1 MSEDIEQNRT
11 FTDSF
16 INSQP
21 LWIVLWFS
29 CKTNKQIMKITMAM
43 MCMPLSLACMLPSLA
58 PAQTLLN
65 APQKIVIDA
74 PRNRLLVSNEGTGD
88 IVEID
93 SMGIQHPFVPGAGFI
108 DGMEIVGDTVY
119 GVCNDRK
126 IKAYNLETKNL
137 VMNITIPG
145 ATTKYLSS
153 IISDSAGHLFISCP
167 KLNEIY
173 RLNISNQS
181 WWIFAKGNGL
191 NNPNGL
197 LLEKEKN
204 RIVVIGD
211 SPTPSS
217 IWAISL
223 ADSTVSTITTTSLNS
238 PDGIVRDKYGYYY
251 IGGYYLPAIFMTD
264 PDFSQPPS
272 AFFPGTSMV
281 YPTYDERDHSLLITH
296 YNSNTWERIPLTTTG
311 ISPGKHTDGF
321 TIHPV
326 FPNPFSGSVTIRFEL
341 NRHCK
346 TKLEVYNATG
356 KLVAIPVDEEN
367 EPGSYF
373 ISWDGK
379 NANGVPVEDG
389 MYYFRMT
396 VNGVIQTQKGLM
408 TKHQ

>member
-1 MSEDIEQNRT
+1 MTIK
-11 FTDSF
+11 FM
-16 INSQP
+16 
-21 LWIVLWFS
+21 L
-29 CKTNKQIMKITMAM
+29 
-43 MCMPLSLACMLPSLA
+43 LSLTCILPFLA
-58 PAQTLLN
+58 PAQTLLS

-93 SMGIQHPFVPGAGFI
+93 SVGIQHPFVPGAGFI

-119 GVCNDRK
+119 GVCNGRK
-126 IKAYNLETKNL
+126 IKAYNLVTKNL

-145 ATTKYLSS
+145 TTTKYLSS

-173 RLNISNQS
+173 RLNISDQS
-181 WWIFAKGNGL
+181 WWVFAKDNGL
-191 NNPNGL
+191 NNPNGM
-197 LLEKEKN
+197 LLEKENN
-204 RIVVIGD
+204 RIIVIGD
-211 SPTPSS
+211 SPSPSS

-223 ADSTVSTITTTSLNS
+223 TDSTVSTIITTSLNS
-238 PDGIVRDKYGYYY
+238 PDGIVRDKFGYYY
-251 IGGYYLPAIFMTD
+251 TGGYYLPAIYMTD
-264 PDFSQPPS
+264 PNFSQPPE

-311 ISPGKHTDGF
+311 ISSGKYTDDF
-321 TIHPV
+321 TMHPV
-326 FPNPFSGSVTIRFEL
+326 FPNPFNCSVTIRFEL
-341 NRHCK
+341 NRYCK
-346 TKLEVYNATG
+346 THMEVFNASG
-356 KLVAIPVDEEN
+356 KLIAKPVYKEN
-367 EPGSYF
+367 DPGSYF

-379 NANGVPVEDG
+379 NATGDAVEEG